1 MRRADMQCICD
12 KNYEIFEIFEIFEI
26 QLTILNGKMIIK
38 RH

>member
-1 MRRADMQCICD
+1 MRWTDMQCICD
-12 KNYEIFEIFEIFEI
+12 KNYEIFEICEI

>member
-1 MRRADMQCICD
+1 MQCICD
-12 KNYEIFEIFEIFEI
+12 KSYEIFEIFEIFEI

>member
-1 MRRADMQCICD
+1 MRWTDMQCICD
-12 KNYEIFEIFEIFEI
+12 KNYEIFEIFEI

>member
-1 MRRADMQCICD
+1 MQCICD
-12 KNYEIFEIFEIFEI
+12 KNYEIFEILEI

>member
-1 MRRADMQCICD
+1 MRWTDMQCICD

>member
-1 MRRADMQCICD
+1 MQCICD
-12 KNYEIFEIFEIFEI
+12 KYYEIFEIFEIFEI

>member
-1 MRRADMQCICD
+1 MQCICD
-12 KNYEIFEIFEIFEI
+12 INYEIFEIFEI

>member
-1 MRRADMQCICD
+1 MQCICD